1 MKNRVWPSGAA
12 PVRSR
17 SAGMKLP
24 PARFSTKTVVRRFSL
39 IFCATSRAMTS
50 VAPPAAS
57 PTIILIGLP
66 EKSCAFAERIG
77 AQASATPAA
86 KAKADRS
93 CMCSSLLGCG
103 GRFLGRIPLG
113 STQNGCRALGVLPS
127 PLWGGAGG
135 GGRNYCAENVLQH
148 TIDIRQH
155 IVVPI
160 SQDAVA
166 IRFKYL
172 RAFFVGC

>member
-24 PARFSTKTVVRRFSL
+24 PARFSTKTVVRMFSL

-66 EKSCAFAERIG
+66 EKSCAFTARAG
-77 AQASATPAA
+77 AQASARPATRT
-86 KAKADRS
+86 KADRS
-93 CMCSSLLGCG
+93 CMRSSLAMWRPFFGFSLAVGEQRRHDALARQRQIANARAERPRHRVADG
-103 GRFLGRIPLG
+103 GRGWTERGLAQAQRRLV
-113 STQNGCRALGVLPS
+113 RRVD
-127 PLWGGAGG
+127 
-135 GGRNYCAENVLQH
+135 E
-148 TIDIRQH
+148 
-155 IVVPI
+155 
-160 SQDAVA
+160 
-166 IRFKYL
+166 
-172 RAFFVGC
+172 